1 MATKKKTTKA
11 KPAAKKKAAPKKA
24 VAKKS
29 PAPKAK
35 AAPAPKVAPAPKR
48 KYRTMT
54 LLTNAG
60 QMDVRFVDDSTFE
73 AALNIVK
80 GAPESGG
87 GSRTPPPLRTIT
99 GNNGSFSFRI
109 VNKYSVYEH

>member
-11 KPAAKKKAAPKKA
+11 KPATKKTSAPKKA
-24 VAKKS
+24 VAKTS

-60 QMDVRFVDDSTFE
+60 KMDVRFMDDSTFD
-73 AALNIVK
+73 AALNVVK
-80 GAPESGG
+80 GAPKSGG
-87 GSRTPPPLRTIT
+87 GSRTPPSLRTIT
-99 GNNGSFSFRI
+99 GTNGSFSFRI
-109 VNKYSVYEH
+109 VKKYSVHEH